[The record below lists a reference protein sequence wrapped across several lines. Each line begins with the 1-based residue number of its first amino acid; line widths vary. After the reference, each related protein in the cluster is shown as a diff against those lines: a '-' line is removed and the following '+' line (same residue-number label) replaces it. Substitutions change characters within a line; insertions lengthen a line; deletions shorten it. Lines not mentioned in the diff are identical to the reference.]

1 MRDDRRD
8 MSAGRSAVEGAG
20 RRRAG
25 ELQGWAGV
33 RGLGSVGGVRG
44 LGSAGGGLTAAW
56 VVLGGVRRENE
67 MLGRAANKEENESS
81 HERLGFE

>member
-20 RRRAG
+20 WRRAG
-25 ELQGWAGV
+25 ELQGWAGRRLGQV
-33 RGLGSVGGVRG
+33 AGDRGLGSVGVVRG

-56 VVLGGVRRENE
+56 VVLGGGRRPTE
-67 MLGRAANKEENESS
+67 MLGR
-81 HERLGFE
+81 RGWPPR